1 MSENLC
7 TFTDENFEGEVLGA
21 QELVLVDFWATWCA
35 PCKMIA
41 PIIESVA
48 DEYQGKVKVGK
59 VNVDE
64 NNGVSVKYGIKGIP
78 TLLLFK
84 SGEIK
89 EQVVGVTTKESITR
103 MIEQHLES

>member
-1 MSENLC
+1 MSENLF
-7 TFTDENFEGEVLGA
+7 TFTDENFEGEVLKA
-21 QELVLVDFWATWCA
+21 EEPVLVDFWATWCA

-48 DEYQGKVKVGK
+48 DEFKGKVKVGK

-84 SGEIK
+84 SGEIR
-89 EQVVGVTTKESITR
+89 EQVVGVTTKDAITR
-103 MIEQHLES
+103 MIEQHL

>member
-1 MSENLC
+1 MSENLR
-7 TFTDENFEGEVLGA
+7 TFTDENFEGEVLKA
-21 QELVLVDFWATWCA
+21 EEPVLVDFWATWCA

-41 PIIESVA
+41 PIIENVA
-48 DEYQGKVKVGK
+48 DEFKGKVKVGK

-89 EQVVGVTTKESITR
+89 EQVVGVTTKEAITR
-103 MIEQHLES
+103 MIEQHLG